1 MEQAPMTRTHKTE
14 IVKAV
19 LELVAALPLNERQAL
34 AKQVK
39 KATSEEYIAS
49 RRKASRAR
57 WSKQKAA

>member
-1 MEQAPMTRTHKTE
+1 MTRTHKTE